1 MTKSDTL
8 LFTITYLS
16 VSLSYLAIALVSYAD
31 YKSLDDSDSR
41 FKETHKYRR
50 QKESIAFRAKSSLAA
65 SIIFLLIFLL
75 TSLTSEFNPSILLN

>member
-8 LFTITYLS
+8 LFTIIYLS
-16 VSLSYLAIALVSYAD
+16 VSLAIALVSYAD
-31 YKSLDDSDSR
+31 YKSLDDSDSS
-41 FKETHKYRR
+41 FKETHKYQS
-50 QKESIAFRAKSSLAA
+50 QKESIAFRVKSSLAA